1 MSEPRNVP
9 RNDPRNAPAG
19 IALNGDWDA
28 GYAIHAYNQPDGA
41 RTLLGE
47 AIYRYQYRKQWYLV
61 DSLARWAQAFIMATP
76 EVKNVDLLVPVPSSR
91 VLSDYDPS
99 SLLVDWISQLT
110 NIPRAIGILN
120 RYGLISEYSERG
132 LDFARGGMT
141 VLSPDAIK
149 DKNVLVIDGIYCS
162 GSTLQ
167 AASKALRKAGCKSI
181 TALVYTKIDR
191 QSLDSYGFAQYDQG
205 GE

>member
-1 MSEPRNVP
+1 M
-9 RNDPRNAPAG
+9 
-19 IALNGDWDA
+19 IALQGDWDA
-28 GYAIHAYNQPDGA
+28 GYAIHSYNQPDGA

-61 DSLARWAQAFIMATP
+61 DSLARWAQAFILATP
-76 EVKNVDLLVPVPSSR
+76 EIKDIDLLVPVPSSR
-91 VLSDYDPS
+91 ALSDYDPS

-110 NIPRAIGILN
+110 NIPRAIGILS

-132 LDFARGGMT
+132 LDFNRGGMT
-141 VLSPDAIK
+141 VASPEAIRGK
-149 DKNVLVIDGIYCS
+149 RILLIDGIYCS

-167 AASKALRKAGCKSI
+167 AASKALRRAGATVI

-205 GE
+205 GD

>member
-1 MSEPRNVP
+1 M
-9 RNDPRNAPAG
+9 
-19 IALNGDWDA
+19 IALNGHGNGNGENGNGEKGNGDWDA

-76 EVKNVDLLVPVPSSR
+76 EVKDVDLLIPVPSSR

-141 VLSPDAIK
+141 VSSADAVK
-149 DKNVLVIDGIYCS
+149 DKKVLVIDGIYCS

-167 AASKALRKAGCKSI
+167 AATRALRKAGCQSI
-181 TALVYTKIDR
+181 TALVYTKIER